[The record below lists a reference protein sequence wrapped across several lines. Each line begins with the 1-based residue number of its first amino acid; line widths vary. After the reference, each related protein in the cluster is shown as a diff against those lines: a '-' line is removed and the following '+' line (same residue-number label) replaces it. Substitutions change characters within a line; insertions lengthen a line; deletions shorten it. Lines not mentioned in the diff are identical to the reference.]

1 MVVDHHVIE
10 LYHYQAQKYQTGKIW
25 LFTNIVGVFLNC
37 TYVQNRYGAG
47 KSSMNCE
54 TDCTVIFSGVG
65 RIAVIA
71 MMVGKMLMLVSICDS
86 AFGNIGW
93 DEG

>member
-1 MVVDHHVIE
+1 MKSVD
-10 LYHYQAQKYQTGKIW
+10 LK
-25 LFTNIVGVFLNC
+25 
-37 TYVQNRYGAG
+37 
-47 KSSMNCE
+47 
-54 TDCTVIFSGVG
+54 IFSGVG

-93 DEG
+93 DEGKTYLENITSMLMTDWLH